1 MLLPDM
7 GTCALRVTVS
17 HGTGRRV
24 VDQKASKGRKLRF
37 DIQPKLVNFMF
48 PAPDHPPSFAESLF
62 DNLFKAS

>member
-1 MLLPDM
+1 MH
-7 GTCALRVTVS
+7 C
-17 HGTGRRV
+17 TGLTRRASPRNVCRRV

-48 PAPDHPPSFAESLF
+48 PMPDHQPSFAASLF

>member
-1 MLLPDM
+1 M
-7 GTCALRVTVS
+7 
-17 HGTGRRV
+17 GRRV